1 MYFRVCIYEWKWIEF
16 QVYWHSGHTKER
28 RCCMMISDVSS
39 DQDTMPEH
47 CCSKGKRDGWMC
59 FGRTFFSFL
68 QCPYPTPTFIIIR
81 IMKCNHVLSM
91 EGWAYP
97 SRINSI
103 KFHLGFK
110 GLLKRCKKE
119 EALFKYELSW
129 LRHFNFLSPLCSAE
143 MTNTILLS
151 QKFQPSKISWS
162 ALIAL
167 S

>member
-1 MYFRVCIYEWKWIEF
+1 MNENGSNFKSIDTVDTQRKGDVVWWFPMWVVTRTQCQSIAAVKA
-16 QVYWHSGHTKER
+16 KEMDG
-28 RCCMMISDVSS
+28 CVLAGLFFFLPSMSLSYS
-39 DQDTMPEH
+39 NFYHHQDHEMQ
-47 CCSKGKRDGWMC
+47 
-59 FGRTFFSFL
+59 L
-68 QCPYPTPTFIIIR
+68 
-81 IMKCNHVLSM
+81 LSM

-129 LRHFNFLSPLCSAE
+129 LRHFNFLSSLCSAE

-162 ALIAL
+162 LIAL
-167 S
+167 SYFK